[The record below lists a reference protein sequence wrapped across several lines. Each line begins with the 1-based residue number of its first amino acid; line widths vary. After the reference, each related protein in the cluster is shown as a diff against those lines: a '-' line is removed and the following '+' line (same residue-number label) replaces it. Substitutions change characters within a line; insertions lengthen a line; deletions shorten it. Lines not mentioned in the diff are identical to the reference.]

1 MELREWIN
9 RWGRSGVDIKE
20 YSLHGEYKLLLP
32 NMNHKVGLNLAVY
45 SERFTN
51 RLWIDLIS
59 LRTVLSGIESG
70 HYNDNVSRTT
80 NGMSFTTKQVTL
92 DQGLIDYEV
101 MKTFISVMRNTNDYL
116 DRLVSII
123 NFWQKP
129 LHIPRKMSA
138 VEAGKYVDSQLDL
151 AMHEYNDKKREDFA
165 MKLKHFPELPS
176 EDVRFLTNYN
186 LLRNCYEHHKAISQR
201 GLQIPINKLVLE
213 ANGKTINI
221 PSVVEAGM
229 KIAISRKTKT
239 VAIKKGEAAKLSYG
253 DFEFA
258 VFYLTQ
264 LPIKIEPTVI
274 EALRQTAAQI
284 SEVK

>member
-1 MELREWIN
+1 
-9 RWGRSGVDIKE
+9 
-20 YSLHGEYKLLLP
+20 
-32 NMNHKVGLNLAVY
+32 MNHTVGINLAVY

-101 MKTFISVMRNTNDYL
+101 MKAFISIMRNTNDYL

-129 LHIPRKMSA
+129 LHIPKKMSA

-151 AMHEYNDKKREDFA
+151 AMQEYNSKSREDFA
-165 MKLKHFPELPS
+165 TKLKHFPHIKTD
-176 EDVRFLTNYN
+176 DVRFLTNYN

-201 GLQIPINKLVLE
+201 GLQIPINMLVIE
-213 ANGKTINI
+213 ADGKPINI
-221 PSVVEAGM
+221 PCEVEGGT
-229 KIAISRKTKT
+229 AITIVRKTKT
-239 VAIKKGEAAKLSYG
+239 IAVKKGEAAKLTYE

-258 VFYLTQ
+258 VFYLSQ
-264 LPIKIEPTVI
+264 LPVTIEPTVI
-274 EALRQTAAQI
+274 EAFRQTAAQI